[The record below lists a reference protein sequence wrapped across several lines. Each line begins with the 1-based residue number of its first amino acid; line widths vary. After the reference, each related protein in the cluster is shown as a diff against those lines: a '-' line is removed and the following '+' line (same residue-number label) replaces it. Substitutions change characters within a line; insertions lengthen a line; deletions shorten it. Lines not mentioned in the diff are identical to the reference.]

1 MKKKRTK
8 KNGNKEEKEIKRKGK
23 PFKECVYIT

>member
-1 MKKKRTK
+1 MKKKRT